1 MAVEAEAEETR
12 LQREWWLRVLAVLV
26 APRAVFAAL
35 REEAREDIEARQEP
49 LLAIVYL
56 AGIAGVLAS
65 TVAGRLFDDPELDG
79 LLVAVWAVIAGGIY
93 GFATYFVAGAAV
105 YLGARGLGSLGS
117 YRRARHVLGFAAVPL
132 ALTLALWPLK
142 LALYGGD
149 SFRSGGSDSGAG
161 GDVFTALTLVFAA
174 WSLVLLAVGV
184 KTVHGWSWG
193 RALAALGLVGAV
205 LVAFAVLPTL
215 F

>member
-1 MAVEAEAEETR
+1 MAVEAEAGETR
-12 LQREWWLRVLAVLV
+12 LQREWWLRSLAVLV

-35 REEAREDIEARQEP
+35 REEAREDVEARQEP

-56 AGIAGVLAS
+56 AGIAGVLATS
-65 TVAGRLFDDPELDG
+65 VAGRLYDDPEIDAP
-79 LLVAVWAVIAGGIY
+79 LVAVWAVVAGGIY

-132 ALTLALWPLK
+132 ALSLALWPLR
-142 LALYGGD
+142 LALHGGD

-161 GDVFTALTLVFAA
+161 GDVFTALTLAFAA

-205 LVAFAVLPTL
+205 LAAFAVLPTL
-215 F
+215 V

>member
-1 MAVEAEAEETR
+1 MAVEAEAGETR
-12 LQREWWLRVLAVLV
+12 LQREWWLRALAVLV
-26 APRAVFAAL
+26 APRPVFAAL
-35 REEAREDIEARQEP
+35 REEAREDVEARQEP

-65 TVAGRLFDDPELDG
+65 SVAGRLYDDPEIDAP
-79 LLVAVWAVIAGGIY
+79 LVAVWSVIAGGIY

-132 ALTLALWPLK
+132 ALSLALWPVR

-161 GDVFTALTLVFAA
+161 GDVFTALTLAFAA

-193 RALAALGLVGAV
+193 RALAAFGLVGAV
-205 LVAFAVLPTL
+205 LAAFAVLPTL
-215 F
+215 V

>member
-1 MAVEAEAEETR
+1 MAVEAEAGETR
-12 LQREWWLRVLAVLV
+12 LQREWWLRALAVLV

-35 REEAREDIEARQEP
+35 REEAREDLEARQEP

-65 TVAGRLFDDPELDG
+65 TAAGRLFDDPELDG
-79 LLVAVWAVIAGGIY
+79 LLVAVWAFIAGGVY

-105 YLGARGLGSLGS
+105 YMGARGLGGLGS
-117 YRRARHVLGFAAVPL
+117 YRRARHVLAFAAVPF
-132 ALTLALWPLK
+132 ALSLLLWPFR
-142 LALYGGD
+142 LAVYGGD
-149 SFRSGGSDSGAG
+149 VFRSGGSDAGAG
-161 GDVFTALTLVFAA
+161 GDVFTALALGFAA

-193 RALAALGLVGAV
+193 RAIAALGLVGAV
-205 LVAFAVLPTL
+205 LAAFAVLPAL
-215 F
+215 L

>member
-1 MAVEAEAEETR
+1 MAVEAETWETR
-12 LQREWWLRVLAVLV
+12 LQREWWLRSLAVLV
-26 APRAVFAAL
+26 APQSVFAAL
-35 REEAREDIEARQEP
+35 REEAREDVEARQEP

-65 TVAGRLFDDPELDG
+65 SVAGRLYDDPEIDAP
-79 LLVAVWAVIAGGIY
+79 LVAVWAFIAGGIY

-105 YLGARGLGSLGS
+105 YVGARGLGSLGS

-132 ALTLALWPLK
+132 ALSLALWPVR

-161 GDVFTALTLVFAA
+161 GDVFTVLTLAFAA

>member
-1 MAVEAEAEETR
+1 MAVEAEAGETR
-12 LQREWWLRVLAVLV
+12 LQREWWLRSLAVLV

-35 REEAREDIEARQEP
+35 REEAREDVEARQEP

-56 AGIAGVLAS
+56 AGIAGVLATS
-65 TVAGRLFDDPELDG
+65 VAGRLYDDPEIDAP
-79 LLVAVWAVIAGGIY
+79 LVAVWAVVAGGIY

-132 ALTLALWPLK
+132 ALSLALWPLR
-142 LALYGGD
+142 LALHGGD

-161 GDVFTALTLVFAA
+161 GDVFTALTLAFAA

-193 RALAALGLVGAV
+193 RSLATLGLTGAV

>member
-1 MAVEAEAEETR
+1 MAVEAEAGETG
-12 LQREWWLRVLAVLV
+12 LQREWWLRALAVLV

-35 REEAREDIEARQEP
+35 REEAREDLEARQEP

-65 TVAGRLFDDPELDG
+65 SAAGRLYDDPEIDAP
-79 LLVAVWAVIAGGIY
+79 LVAVWSVIAGGIY

-105 YLGARGLGSLGS
+105 YVGARGLGSLGS

-132 ALTLALWPLK
+132 ALSLALWPVR

-161 GDVFTALTLVFAA
+161 GDVFTVLTLAFAA
-174 WSLVLLAVGV
+174 WSLGLLAVGL
-184 KTVHGWSWG
+184 KTVHGWSWA
-193 RALAALGLVGAV
+193 RSLAALGLVGAV

-215 F
+215 V

>member
-1 MAVEAEAEETR
+1 MAAEAEVGETR

-26 APRAVFAAL
+26 APRAVFTAL
-35 REEAREDIEARQEP
+35 REEAREDLEARQEP
-49 LLAIVYL
+49 LLAIVFL
-56 AGIAGVLAS
+56 AGVAGVLAS
-65 TVAGRLFDDPELDG
+65 SAAGRLFDDPEIDG

-93 GFATYFVAGAAV
+93 GFATYFVAGGAV
-105 YLGARGLGSLGS
+105 YMGARGLGGLGT

-132 ALTLALWPLK
+132 ALSLAFWPVR

-161 GDVFTALTLVFAA
+161 GDVFAGLTLAFAA

-205 LVAFAVLPTL
+205 LIAFAALPYA

>member
-1 MAVEAEAEETR
+1 MAVEAEAGETR
-12 LQREWWLRVLAVLV
+12 LQREWWLRSLAVLV

-35 REEAREDIEARQEP
+35 REEAREDLEARQEP

-65 TVAGRLFDDPELDG
+65 SVAGRLYDDPEIDAP
-79 LLVAVWAVIAGGIY
+79 LVAVWAFIAGGIY

-105 YLGARGLGSLGS
+105 YMGARGLGSLGS
-117 YRRARHVLGFAAVPL
+117 YRRARHVLGFSAVPFVLSL
-132 ALTLALWPLK
+132 ALLPVK

-149 SFRSGGSDSGAG
+149 VFRSGGSDSGAG
-161 GDVFTALTLVFAA
+161 DVFTALTLAFAA

-215 F
+215 V

>member
-1 MAVEAEAEETR
+1 MAVEAEARATR

-35 REEAREDIEARQEP
+35 REEAREDVEARQEP
-49 LLAIVYL
+49 LLAIVCL

-65 TVAGRLFDDPELDG
+65 SSAGRLLDDPEIDG
-79 LLVAVWAVIAGGIY
+79 LLVAVWAFIAGGVY

-105 YLGARGLGSLGS
+105 YLGARGLGSLGT
-117 YRRARHVLGFAAVPL
+117 YRRARHLLGFAAVPL
-132 ALTLALWPLK
+132 VLTLALWPVR
-142 LALYGGD
+142 LALHGGD
-149 SFRSGGSDSGAG
+149 TFRSGGSDSGAG
-161 GDVFTALTLVFAA
+161 GDVFTALTLAFAA

-193 RALAALGLVGAV
+193 RSLAALGLVGAV
-205 LVAFAVLPTL
+205 LAAFAVLPTL

>member
-1 MAVEAEAEETR
+1 MAIEADAGETR
-12 LQREWWLRVLAVLV
+12 LQREWWLRSLAVLV

-35 REEAREDIEARQEP
+35 REEAREDLEARQEP

-65 TVAGRLFDDPELDG
+65 SVAGRLYDDPEIDAP
-79 LLVAVWAVIAGGIY
+79 LVAVWSVIAGGIY
-93 GFATYFVAGAAV
+93 GFATYFVAGAAL

-132 ALTLALWPLK
+132 ALSLALWPVR

-161 GDVFTALTLVFAA
+161 GDVFTVLTLAFVA

-184 KTVHGWSWG
+184 KTVHGWSWA
-193 RALAALGLVGAV
+193 RALAALGLVAAV
-205 LVAFAVLPTL
+205 LVAFAALPTL
-215 F
+215 V